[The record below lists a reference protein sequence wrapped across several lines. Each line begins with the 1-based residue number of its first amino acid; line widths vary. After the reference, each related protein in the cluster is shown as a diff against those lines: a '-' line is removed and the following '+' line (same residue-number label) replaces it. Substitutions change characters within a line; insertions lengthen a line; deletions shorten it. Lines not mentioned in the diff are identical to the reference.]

1 METIWNQPLWRTWLW
16 SGNPHDLCPL
26 PPLLTALSLVREIPH
41 VFVESGTV
49 LWNLTDS
56 VKTMYQQRMSHVLVV
71 RNELKIAHDS
81 QYSTSDQCVFGC
93 RCSIRLQAVVVV
105 LYFFIHSQS
114 RSYYSS
120 QKGKVSFCPWF
131 SMCWLFHKYRKIGG
145 NLWNWVPVNVFV
157 LLYRKFHLSKR
168 QSRLSLEVSDSEG
181 RCHLF
186 SFWSDT
192 KMYQCQYCI

>member
-1 METIWNQPLWRTWLW
+1 MSLWETSKQRPASNALSKTKRCNMETIWNQPLWRTWLW

-49 LWNLTDS
+49 VWNLTDS
-56 VKTMYQQRMSHVLVV
+56 VKTMYQQRMSPVLVV

-81 QYSTSDQCVFGC
+81 RYSTSDQCAFGC

-120 QKGKVSFCPWF
+120 QKAKVSFCPWF
-131 SMCWLFHKYRKIGG
+131 SMCVR
-145 NLWNWVPVNVFV
+145 
-157 LLYRKFHLSKR
+157 LLTFP
-168 QSRLSLEVSDSEG
+168 
-181 RCHLF
+181 
-186 SFWSDT
+186 
-192 KMYQCQYCI
+192 